1 LSVTWDRSVVISIN
15 KTDRHEITEILL
27 KVALNT
33 INPITLILERLAQSF
48 MIHRHEVD
56 QHFILSCTCSIW
68 AGKLHRLENFCYIH
82 FLCSHWQ
89 KYSFCWYPCHM
100 LPVELWEPSCK
111 SSSLPVDRK
120 YQKLQSREN
129 CIILSFNSR
138 YKCKWFNVIFL
149 QD

>member
-1 LSVTWDRSVVISIN
+1 MSVTWDRSVVISIN

-33 INPITLILERLAQSF
+33 INPLTLILERLAQSL

-56 QHFILSCTCSIW
+56 QHFILSYTCSIW
-68 AGKLHRLENFCYIH
+68 AGKLHWLENFGYIH
-82 FLCSHWQ
+82 FLCTVIDRNIAFSGTPVTC
-89 KYSFCWYPCHM
+89 YLLSFGNLVVH
-100 LPVELWEPSCK
+100 PVHFLLTE
-111 SSSLPVDRK
+111 
-120 YQKLQSREN
+120 YQKLQSRDN

-138 YKCKWFNVIFL
+138 YKCQWFNVIFP